1 MSVKHIGLVLDHFEA
16 PPALKLIAV
25 ILADHAD
32 SEGVCFPSYRHI
44 ARRANISERSVQRH
58 IKELQ
63 EQGIITRLRTGTVIT
78 DGNKRLRIS
87 NAYRV
92 NAHILIKI
100 AQKISTE
107 SLGIDDTAVYLQNDT
122 SVASRST
129 PVSTKPSYNHQS
141 NRQHCGNVDN
151 QESML
156 ILADIIQ
163 QASEQTA

>member
-63 EQGIITRLRTGTVIT
+63 ARKIITRLRTGTVIT
-78 DGNKRLRIS
+78 DGEKRLRIS

-92 NAHILIKI
+92 NAGVLIKL
-100 AQKISTE
+100 ASKSSTD
-107 SLGIDDTAVYLQNDT
+107 SLGTDDTDVYLQDDT
-122 SVASRST
+122 SVVSRST

-151 QESML
+151 QESL
-156 ILADIIQ
+156 VVLADILKR
-163 QASEQTA
+163 ASEQTA